1 MSVVQ
6 ARSPSAPAVPG
17 RRPLRA
23 GPVSGVWR
31 PRAVAVPLVLVVAA
45 VLLLAAGT
53 GRGDYPLSVAEVL
66 AVLAGGGDPM
76 QRLVVLELRLPRALT
91 GALVGMALGIAGA
104 ITQSVSRNPLASPDV
119 LGITAGASAGA
130 VALIVL
136 RGGAAGG
143 LLALLGLP
151 LSALLGGLLAAAAIY
166 LLAWRQGIEG
176 FRLVLVGIGV
186 GAVLT
191 SLTSYLLIRAE
202 INQAAQAAVWLAGS
216 LNGRGWEHVVPVVA
230 AVALV
235 GLFALSSA
243 HTLAALR
250 LGEDTARA
258 LGVRLQL
265 RTALLVLAAVVL
277 AAVATAAAG
286 PIGFVAFV
294 SPQIALRLAHSAGP
308 PMLAGGLVGAVMV
321 LGCDLVARIVLPVE
335 LPVGIVTAAVGAP
348 YLIYLLIRC
357 NRKVSA

>member
-1 MSVVQ
+1 
-6 ARSPSAPAVPG
+6 
-17 RRPLRA
+17 
-23 GPVSGVWR
+23 VSGVWR